1 LAAQDH
7 LGISH
12 AAQGKWRL
20 LLGGIAMSVALRRTV
35 LVVLAAVIGLA
46 AYLAASA
53 ASSGKP
59 AHANRAG
66 TVLIHVK
73 QASLTDQG
81 CGGQAISGG
90 HFVINQI
97 TSPPAS
103 ISVSLSDGTTVT
115 APLTHQTRKVGQYTI
130 SFTPGLSILD
140 ATAMVPSGWSGQFV
154 LSNYLCGGS
163 TPTPVPSSSMP
174 APPSG
179 SMTS

>member
-1 LAAQDH
+1 
-7 LGISH
+7 
-12 AAQGKWRL
+12 
-20 LLGGIAMSVALRRTV
+20 MPVALRRSV

-59 AHANRAG
+59 APKTQAG
-66 TVLIHVK
+66 TLVIHVK

-81 CGGQAISGG
+81 CGGQPISGG

-103 ISVSLSDGTTVT
+103 ISVSLSDGGTVT
-115 APLTHQTRKVGQYTI
+115 APLTHQTQKVGQYTI

-140 ATAMVPSGWSGQFV
+140 ATAMVPSDWSGQFV

-163 TPTPVPSSSMP
+163 TPTPLPSSSMSVP
-174 APPSG
+174 SSG
-179 SMTS
+179 STTS